1 LVEVELSDLK
11 RMGKEIAEILCERL
25 NAQVDVK
32 GKLLVIPDTV
42 NGRKLSVKD
51 VKLQL
56 KHALHHLDLS
66 EDYRVLEEHHRF
78 RIVKIVEKEKVVE
91 RKGTTPAPA
100 QSLPYFFP
108 GR

>member
-1 LVEVELSDLK
+1 MVEVELSDLK
-11 RMGKEIAEILCERL
+11 RMGQDIAEILSERL

-32 GKLLVIPDTV
+32 GKLLVIPDAA

-56 KHALHHLDLS
+56 KRTLHHLGLS
-66 EDYRVLEEHHRF
+66 ENYRVLEEHHRF
-78 RIVKIVEKEKVVE
+78 RIVKVVEKEKVAE
-91 RKGTTPAPA
+91 RKSTAPPPA

-108 GR
+108 